1 MPIVRFLHWSCVAS
15 VLPWSVDLGSCIAS
29 HKKWR
34 SMHYAGGARRVT
46 AMPLMQS
53 GPWLIQYR
61 YDSLFQRLLGS
72 GELNTWASGILNHPD
87 HPNRS
92 EPSRDQLREQ
102 GFSFTDRAALLHCLG
117 RRLPW
122 HDLRQSPRD
131 WVYQAVVVQTI
142 LTDFVANVLF
152 VMIYVLSTSC
162 CLTHPIFR
170 SVCLSSAKQ
179 GCFSEGLESGS
190 LGWIKQIRLKLSM
203 NCDAGTS
210 DFTLCWTR
218 KVAFLAWAESLTQ
231 RCAKGKGWLPEVSWV
246 GRRFLKHFSLQ
257 GFQKALA
264 GKFGVALPGPHLFCF
279 TTTSTSCA
287 GSLGLEGCHPQKHA
301 EVCLETV
308 FWWCFVSFAGF
319 GSAATR
325 IPETKCFV

>member
-1 MPIVRFLHWSCVAS
+1 
-15 VLPWSVDLGSCIAS
+15 
-29 HKKWR
+29 
-34 SMHYAGGARRVT
+34 
-46 AMPLMQS
+46 
-53 GPWLIQYR
+53 
-61 YDSLFQRLLGS
+61 
-72 GELNTWASGILNHPD
+72 
-87 HPNRS
+87 
-92 EPSRDQLREQ
+92 
-102 GFSFTDRAALLHCLG
+102 
-117 RRLPW
+117 
-122 HDLRQSPRD
+122 
-131 WVYQAVVVQTI
+131 
-142 LTDFVANVLF
+142 
-152 VMIYVLSTSC
+152 MIYVLSTSY

-257 GFQKALA
+257 RSQKALA

-279 TTTSTSCA
+279 TTASTSCA

-308 FWWCFVSFAGF
+308 FWWCFVSCNKNSRNEMFCLIDRATLKRHCKVGINLHLLMLPGRRCQVASANGALWSLTNSLFRSSESDESKPVGTKDDKKTIANKSPRWRETDQHELEAGDTWR
-319 GSAATR
+319 GPS
-325 IPETKCFV
+325 ILLLMDDGDDHDD